1 MTALHANKGQ
11 ALATLA
17 ERLGVPLE
25 RTMALG
31 DGGNDPAMFKR
42 AGLSV
47 AMGQADEA
55 IRKQAMYVT
64 ASNEDDGVAQAL
76 ERFVL
81 NP

>member
-1 MTALHANKGQ
+1 
-11 ALATLA
+11 
-17 ERLGVPLE
+17 
-25 RTMALG
+25 MALG

-81 NP
+81 KP